1 MMSEYWTED
10 KLLDGRVIFLQPRHG
25 YRVAIDPVLLA
36 AAVPARSGDRI
47 LDLGS
52 GTGAA
57 SLCLAA
63 RLQDVHVTGLELQH
77 DLVDLARKSADFS
90 GLGGQVSFEPGD
102 ILTPPYSVTGAK
114 FDHVMANPPYMAK
127 GAGFPPSDP
136 QKALAYV
143 EGPAV
148 LEDWLELA
156 QRSIKTGGTVTFI
169 HRSDRQ
175 EELMAGF
182 SSDKW
187 CVTLLPLWSKAQERA
202 AKRVIIHAQHGAGM
216 APVIAPS
223 LVLHDVDG
231 RYSEKA
237 NAVLKDCASINL
249 QDLARG
255 QGARLF

>member
-1 MMSEYWTED
+1 MVSEYWTED
-10 KLLDGRVIFLQPRHG
+10 KLLDGRVTFLQPRHG
-25 YRVAIDPVLLA
+25 YRAAIDPVLLA

-63 RLQDVHVTGLELQH
+63 RLRDVQVTGLELQGE
-77 DLVDLARKSADFS
+77 LVDLARKSADYS
-90 GLGGQVSFEPGD
+90 GLGGLVSFEPGD
-102 ILTPPYSVTGAK
+102 ILTPPHSVNNAK

-175 EELMAGF
+175 EELVAGF
-182 SSDKW
+182 SSDTW
-187 CVTLLPLWSKAQERA
+187 CVTLLPLWPKEQERA

-216 APVIAPS
+216 APVIVPG

-255 QGARLF
+255 EGARLI